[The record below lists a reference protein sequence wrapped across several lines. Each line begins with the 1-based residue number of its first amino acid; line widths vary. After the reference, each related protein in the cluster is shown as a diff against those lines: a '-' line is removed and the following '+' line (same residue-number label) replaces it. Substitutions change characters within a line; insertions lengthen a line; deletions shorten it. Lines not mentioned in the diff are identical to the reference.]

1 VIFNK
6 NSFKNINNNQEN
18 KIKRNNEIVDTS
30 IPQEI
35 ITNNTTIN
43 SILTNYSYSNDNDE
57 LESKLESSTH
67 KASTVVTI
75 NGSTSEKSIFAE
87 KIVAKEENELTQ
99 FTKSNLFRRMK
110 IVNDKF
116 IHELVLNCL
125 DHLQIKDDKN
135 RSRKF
140 QSVTIFLTKT
150 INARRNYLK
159 HQILRVM
166 QGKIHVS

>member
-1 VIFNK
+1 
-6 NSFKNINNNQEN
+6 
-18 KIKRNNEIVDTS
+18 
-30 IPQEI
+30 
-35 ITNNTTIN
+35 
-43 SILTNYSYSNDNDE
+43 
-57 LESKLESSTH
+57 
-67 KASTVVTI
+67 
-75 NGSTSEKSIFAE
+75 
-87 KIVAKEENELTQ
+87 
-99 FTKSNLFRRMK
+99 MK

-125 DHLQIKDDKN
+125 DHLQIKDEKN